1 MGLPVVSFA
10 GRVKKLLMSAVAKAY
25 IAAVLIAGYGLLAYS
40 GANWSEIAGGKLA
53 LSLLFVVLASPLKVK
68 IPGVLGTLSINYLV
82 TLMAMSY
89 LPLPAMLV
97 TAATGSI
104 TQCVW
109 GTKAAKVLQTLFS
122 VAGTILSA
130 AAGYTAFQ
138 SPAVRGVSENAAL
151 LYFVASLVYFFV
163 NTVLISLVLSLTSGK
178 PSFRHWYENFFFTA
192 PQYLICAV
200 LAWAFSVLFQSLG
213 WEVAVLLLPTA
224 YLVERSYRIYLGRL
238 GDEQQQAKRM
248 AELHL
253 RTIKALALAIDAKDE
268 TTHDHLRRM
277 QVYSTEIARELGLS
291 DDEIHA
297 LNAAA
302 LLHDI
307 GKLAVPEYIISK
319 PGKLTAEEFEKMKV
333 HPAVG
338 AEILEAVEFPYPV
351 VPIVR
356 SHHERWDGSGYP
368 DGLRGMAI
376 PIGARI
382 LAVVD
387 SLDALASDRQYRAG
401 IPLEEAIEVI
411 AQESGKTFDPRVVD
425 IVVRR
430 FAEFERKTKATTPT
444 VTRVRSFR
452 GATHLEVA
460 SAGEAGPN
468 TADLAQMNFTLSIA
482 AARQEIQSLLE
493 VTRDIGTSLS
503 IEDTFSLLAG
513 RLKNIVPHDSLAIY
527 ITEGKVLRPEY
538 VTGAEAKLF
547 SSLEIPVGQGLSG
560 WVVEKQKPIINGSP
574 SVEPGYLNDP
584 TKFSTLRSALAVPL
598 EGVDGPL
605 GALALYSSQVEAF
618 TADHL
623 RLLLAISAKSGT
635 AIQNALRFKQAQRSA
650 ATDELTGLPNA
661 RSLFLHLDSEVKVA
675 MANEST
681 LTVLVTDLDGF
692 KAVNDHFG
700 HLEGNRLLQLT
711 AQGLRQLCRGSDYV
725 ARMGGDEFV
734 VILRSATPESV
745 ERRMTQMRDMVE
757 AHGLAVTG
765 QPCVSLSVGQSVF
778 PADGTS
784 AETLLDVADKRMFAI
799 KQELYRSGKKKR
811 GEMYTP
817 TP

>member
-1 MGLPVVSFA
+1 
-10 GRVKKLLMSAVAKAY
+10 MSAAAKAY
-25 IAAVLIAGYGLLAYS
+25 ITAVLLAGFGMLAYACAGWTS
-40 GANWSEIAGGKLA
+40 IAWAKLGLA
-53 LSLLFVVLASPLKVK
+53 LVFVVLASPLKVD
-68 IPGVLGTLSINYLV
+68 IPGVQGTLSTNYLV
-82 TLMAMSY
+82 SLLVMDY
-89 LPLPAMLV
+89 LSFPAMLIV
-97 TAATGSI
+97 AAIGSA
-104 TQCVW
+104 TQCLW
-109 GTKAAKVLQTLFS
+109 GPKVRPSPVQTLFS
-122 VAGTILSA
+122 IAGTILSA
-130 AAGYTAFQ
+130 GAGYTAFHAP
-138 SPAVRGVSENAAL
+138 SVRAISTNPAL
-151 LYFVASLVYFFV
+151 LFFVASLVYFFF
-163 NTVLISLVLSLTSGK
+163 NTVLISLVLSITNSK
-178 PSFRHWYENFFFTA
+178 PAFRYWYENFFFTA

-200 LAWAFSVLFQSLG
+200 LAWAFSVLFAALG
-213 WEVAVLLLPTA
+213 WEVSVLLLPTA
-224 YLVERSYRIYLGRL
+224 YLVERSYGVYLGRL
-238 GDEQQQAKRM
+238 AEEQRQAKRM

-277 QVYSTEIARELGLS
+277 QVYSSEIGRAMGLS
-291 DDEIHA
+291 DDEIQA

-319 PGKLTAEEFEKMKV
+319 PGKLTPEEFDKMKV

-356 SHHERWDGSGYP
+356 AHHERWDGSGYP
-368 DGLRGMAI
+368 EGLRGEAI

-401 IPLEEAIEVI
+401 IPLDDAIQVI
-411 AQESGKTFDPRVVD
+411 ASESGKTFDPRVVD

-430 FAEFERKTKATTPT
+430 YAEFESKTRAATPT
-444 VTRVRSFR
+444 VSRVRNFR
-452 GATHLEVA
+452 GTTYVETTAVEE
-460 SAGEAGPN
+460 SGPN
-468 TADLAQMNFTLSIA
+468 TTDLAQMNFTLSIA
-482 AARQEIQSLLE
+482 AARQEIQTLLE

-503 IEDTFSLLAG
+503 IDDTFSLLAG

-527 ITEGKVLRPEY
+527 ITEQDVLRPEY
-538 VTGAEAKLF
+538 VTGAESKLF
-547 SSLEIPVGQGLSG
+547 GSLEIPLGQGLSG
-560 WVVEKQKPIINGSP
+560 WVVEKQQPIVNGSP

-598 EGVDGPL
+598 EGNDGPI
-605 GALALYSSQVEAF
+605 GALALYSSKADAF
-618 TADHL
+618 TPDHL

-635 AIQNALRFKQAQRSA
+635 AIENALRYKQAQRSA

-675 MANEST
+675 MAGEGT
-681 LTVLVTDLDGF
+681 LAVLVTDLDGF

-711 AQGLRQLCRGSDYV
+711 AQGLRQMCRGSDYV

-734 VILRSATPESV
+734 MILRGATPEVV
-745 ERRMTQMRDMVE
+745 ERRIRKMREMVQSQGVE
-757 AHGLAVTG
+757 VTG
-765 QPCVSLSVGQSVF
+765 RECVSLSVGHAGF
-778 PADGTS
+778 PGDGIS
-784 AETLLDVADKRMFAI
+784 AEALLDVADKRMFAM

-811 GEMYTP
+811 GEMFTP
-817 TP
+817 SS

>member
-1 MGLPVVSFA
+1 
-10 GRVKKLLMSAVAKAY
+10 MSAVAKTY
-25 IAAVLIAGYGLLAYS
+25 IAAVFLAGYGLLGYAC
-40 GANWSEIAGGKLA
+40 ADWTELPWQKLV
-53 LSLLFVVLASPLKVK
+53 LSLVFVVLASPLKVD

-82 TLMAMSY
+82 TLLAMNH
-89 LPLPAMLV
+89 LPFSAMLV
-97 TAATGSI
+97 VAAVGSA
-104 TQCVW
+104 TQCLW
-109 GTKAAKVLQTLFS
+109 GAKSSPNVVQTLFS
-122 VAGTILSA
+122 IAGTILSA
-130 AAGYTAFQ
+130 AAGYTAFHA
-138 SPAVRGVSENAAL
+138 PTVRNISDNIAL
-151 LYFVASLVYFFV
+151 LFFLASLVYFFT
-163 NTVLISLVLSLTSGK
+163 NTAILAMVLSLTSGK
-178 PSFRHWYENFFFTA
+178 PAFRLWYENFFFTA

-200 LAWAFSVLFQSLG
+200 LAWLFSVLFALAG
-213 WEVAVLLLPTA
+213 WEVAILLLPTA
-224 YLVERSYRIYLGRL
+224 YLVERSYRVYLGRL
-238 GDEQQQAKRM
+238 ADEQRQAKRM

-291 DDEIHA
+291 DDEIQA

-338 AEILEAVEFPYPV
+338 AEILEAVDFPYPV

-368 DGLRGMAI
+368 EGLRGEAI

-401 IPLEEAIEVI
+401 VPLEAAIAVI
-411 AQESGKTFDPRVVD
+411 AEESGKTFDPRVVD

-430 FAEFERKTKATTPT
+430 YADFERKTKAASPT
-444 VTRVRSFR
+444 VSRALTFR
-452 GATHLEVA
+452 GVTHVESSA
-460 SAGEAGPN
+460 SGDRGPN

-482 AARQEIQSLLE
+482 AARQEIQTLLE

-513 RLKNIVPHDSLAIY
+513 RLKNLVPHDTLAIY
-527 ITEGKVLRPEY
+527 ITRDQVLASEY
-538 VTGAEAKLF
+538 VTGTESRLF
-547 SSLEIPVGQGLSG
+547 GALEIPMGQGLSG
-560 WVVEKQKPIINGSP
+560 WVVEKQQPILNGNP

-584 TKFSTLRSALAVPL
+584 TKFSTLRSALVVPL
-598 EGVDGPL
+598 EGVDGVI
-605 GALALYSSQVEAF
+605 GALALYTNQADSF
-618 TADHL
+618 TQDHL

-635 AIQNALRFKQAQRSA
+635 AIENALRFKQAQRSA

-675 MANEST
+675 VANDTT
-681 LTVLVTDLDGF
+681 LAVLVTDLDGF

-711 AQGLRQLCRGSDYV
+711 AQGLRQMCRGSDYV

-734 VILRSATPESV
+734 VVLRGASPDVV
-745 ERRMTQMRDMVE
+745 ERRIAAMRDMVR
-757 AHGLAVTG
+757 AQGLAVTG
-765 QPCVSLSVGQSVF
+765 RECVSLSVGQAHY
-778 PADGTS
+778 PLDGST
-784 AETLLDVADKRMFAI
+784 AEALLDIADKRMFAL

-811 GEMYTP
+811 GEMFTP
-817 TP
+817 TS